1 MNYNKAHDHSL
12 THITLVTKYF
22 TNAIFH
28 QSGKIQQ
35 KVSAKMDQFYSSD
48 QVYMNQSTSM
58 QSSACSISMQ
68 NTTNDIH
75 IKQEE
80 ALFHKILKMNRINE

>member
-48 QVYMNQSTSM
+48 QV
-58 QSSACSISMQ
+58 
-68 NTTNDIH
+68 
-75 IKQEE
+75 
-80 ALFHKILKMNRINE
+80 